1 MLDLFGVNVFSL
13 TSGIEAVLVL
23 AQLGLKVFALADS
36 LRRSQAAYPAADK
49 QTKKFWLII
58 LGLALLANLLS
69 GNALGF
75 LNILGTIAALV
86 YVVDARPAVAA
97 LGGGRGG
104 RGGRRDGPYGPW

>member
-58 LGLALLANLLS
+58 LGLAVLGNLIS
-69 GNALGF
+69 GALGI
-75 LNILGTIAALV
+75 LTILGTIAALV
-86 YVVDARPAVAA
+86 YVVDARPPLAQTD
-97 LGGGRGG
+97 GRAG
-104 RGGRRDGPYGPW
+104 RSNGPSGPS